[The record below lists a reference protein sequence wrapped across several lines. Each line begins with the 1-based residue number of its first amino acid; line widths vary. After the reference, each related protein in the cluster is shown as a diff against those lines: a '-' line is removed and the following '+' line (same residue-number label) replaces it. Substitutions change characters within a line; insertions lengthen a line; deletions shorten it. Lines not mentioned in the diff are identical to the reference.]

1 MITCILIFSFLF
13 EAMFTNLVGTNSIFI
28 PLFTLTSLV
37 LVYPYFKK
45 KNFNYVLVCLILGI
59 FYDIAFADSVFVNT
73 ICFGIIGGLN
83 ILIYNYVKYNIYTS
97 NIINIIIIIT
107 YRIISYIILL
117 SINFIIFNGN
127 ILFKGIY
134 SSLLINIAY
143 GVILYFIIELLAKI
157 FNKKRVE

>member
-1 MITCILIFSFLF
+1 MISFVLIFSFLF
-13 EAMFTNLVGTNSIFI
+13 EAMFTNLVSTNSIFI
-28 PLFTLTSLV
+28 PLFTITALV
-37 LVYPYFKK
+37 LIYQYFKK
-45 KNFNYVLVCLILGI
+45 KNFNYIIVCLILGL

-117 SINFIIFNGN
+117 SINFIAFNNNIF
-127 ILFKGIY
+127 FKGIY
-134 SSLLINIAY
+134 NSILINLAY
-143 GVILYFIIELLAKI
+143 GIILYLVIDVLAKI
-157 FNKKRVE
+157 LNKKRVE

>member
-97 NIINIIIIIT
+97 NIINIIIVIT

-117 SINFIIFNGN
+117 SINFITFNGN

-157 FNKKRVE
+157 LNKKRVE